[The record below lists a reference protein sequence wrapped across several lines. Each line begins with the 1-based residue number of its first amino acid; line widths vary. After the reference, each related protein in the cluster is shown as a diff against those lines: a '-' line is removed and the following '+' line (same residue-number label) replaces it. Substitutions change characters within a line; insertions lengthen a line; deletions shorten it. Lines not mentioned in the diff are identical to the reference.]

1 VSKPSESG
9 VAILIGIDGN
19 CVDSRVL
26 SCTNNPN
33 RNFSTVGNQHLRYRD
48 HIESLGL

>member
-1 VSKPSESG
+1 VSKTSKSS

-26 SCTNNPN
+26 SRPNNPN
-33 RNFSTVGNQHLRYRD
+33 RDFSTVGNKD
-48 HIESLGL
+48 F